1 MSVYYHAP
9 VMQELMK
16 QFGKLPGVGP
26 KTAQRL
32 AFFVLSL
39 SHEEVKAFSTAMVD
53 AKETMTV
60 CPICFSMTDVTPCQ
74 VCQDETRD
82 RQVICVVEETAD
94 VFSIERSREF
104 RGLYHVLHG
113 SISPME
119 GRQPEDLKIKELLS
133 RLGGTAV
140 GGMPSGSGA
149 TDGTGVREVIL
160 ATNPDVEGETTAL
173 YLAGILKPLGI
184 KATRLAHG
192 IPVGSNLEH
201 ADAATLAQALEGRRI
216 IG

>member
-1 MSVYYHAP
+1 MAGFYHAP

-16 QFGKLPGVGP
+16 QFGVLPGVGP

-32 AFFVLSL
+32 AFFILSL
-39 SHEEVKAFSTAMVD
+39 PTEEVRAFSDALVK

-60 CPICFSMTDVTPCQ
+60 CPVCFSMTDIKPCQ
-74 VCQDETRD
+74 VCRDEDRD
-82 RQVICVVEETAD
+82 RQLICVVEETAD
-94 VFSIERSREF
+94 VFSIERTRDF

-119 GRQPEDLKIKELLS
+119 GRQPEDLKIKELLA
-133 RLGGTAV
+133 RL
-140 GGMPSGSGA
+140 
-149 TDGTGVREVIL
+149 DGEVQELIL

-173 YLAGILKPLGI
+173 YLARLVKPLGI
-184 KATRLAHG
+184 KATRIAHG

-216 IG
+216 IE

>member
-1 MSVYYHAP
+1 MAGYYHAP

-16 QFGKLPGVGP
+16 QFGKLPGIGP

-39 SHEEVKAFSTAMVD
+39 PKEEVTAFSKALTD

-60 CPICFSMTDVTPCQ
+60 CPVCFSMTDVTPCQ
-74 VCQDETRD
+74 VCRDETRD
-82 RQVICVVEETAD
+82 RRLICVVEETAD
-94 VFSIERSREF
+94 VFSIERSREY
-104 RGLYHVLHG
+104 RGLYHVLQG

-119 GRQPEDLKIKELLS
+119 GRQPEDLKIKELLA
-133 RLGGTAV
+133 RLKGEEGLPVT
-140 GGMPSGSGA
+140 
-149 TDGTGVREVIL
+149 EVIL

-173 YLAGILKPLGI
+173 YLAGLLKPLGV
-184 KATRLAHG
+184 KATRIAHG

-201 ADAATLAQALEGRRI
+201 ADAATLAQALEGRRA

>member
-1 MSVYYHAP
+1 MSGYVHAP

-16 QFGKLPGVGP
+16 QFGKLPGIGP

-39 SHEEVKAFSTAMVD
+39 PKEEVAGFSESMVK
-53 AKETMTV
+53 AKETMTLCPV
-60 CPICFSMTDVTPCQ
+60 CYSLTDVRPCQ
-74 VCQDETRD
+74 VCRDESRD
-82 RQVICVVEETAD
+82 RRVICVVEETAD
-94 VFSIERSREF
+94 VFSVERAREY

-119 GRQPEDLKIKELLS
+119 NRQPEDLKIRELLS
-133 RLGGTAV
+133 RLENGEGTKV
-140 GGMPSGSGA
+140 
-149 TDGTGVREVIL
+149 DEVIL

-173 YLAGILKPLGI
+173 YLAGLLKPLGI
-184 KATRLAHG
+184 KTTRIAHG

-201 ADAATLAQALEGRRI
+201 ADAATLALALEGRRDVE
-216 IG
+216 

>member
-1 MSVYYHAP
+1 
-9 VMQELMK
+9 MK

-32 AFFVLSL
+32 AFFMLSL
-39 SHEEVKAFSTAMVD
+39 SKEEVKAFSAAVVD

-60 CPICFSMTDVTPCQ
+60 CPVCFSMTDITPCQ

-82 RQVICVVEETAD
+82 RQVICVVEETSD

-119 GRQPEDLKIKELLS
+119 GRQPDDLKIKELLA
-133 RLGGTAV
+133 RLGGV
-140 GGMPSGSGA
+140 GGADGA
-149 TDGTGVREVIL
+149 VEEVIL

-173 YLAGILKPLGI
+173 YLANLLKPLGI

-201 ADAATLAQALEGRRI
+201 ADAATLAQALEGRRA

>member
-1 MSVYYHAP
+1 MAGYYHAQ

-32 AFFVLSL
+32 AFFILTLSR
-39 SHEEVKAFSTAMVD
+39 EEVRAFSEALTG

-74 VCQDETRD
+74 VCSDETRD
-82 RQVICVVEETAD
+82 RHVICVVEETGD
-94 VFSIERSREF
+94 VFSIERSREY

-119 GRQPEDLKIKELLS
+119 GRQPEDLKIRELLT
-133 RLGGTAV
+133 RLGGEGDTAV
-140 GGMPSGSGA
+140 H
-149 TDGTGVREVIL
+149 EVIL
-160 ATNPDVEGETTAL
+160 ATNPDVEGETTSL
-173 YLAGILKPLGI
+173 YLAGLLKPLGI
-184 KATRLAHG
+184 KTTRLAHG

-201 ADAATLAQALEGRRI
+201 ADAATLAQALEGRRVI
-216 IG
+216 Q